1 MGGVFLKS
9 LSSQVDAEAT
19 ALGSGVGSPSCSRP
33 QLPEWPQ
40 EMPSFHSSFWSL
52 CFNRVVESSEKLK
65 KQEKKKKT
73 KPKPYP

>member
-19 ALGSGVGSPSCSRP
+19 VLGSGVGSPSCSRP

-40 EMPSFHSSFWSL
+40 EMPNFIPVFGVYVLTELWKVQKS
-52 CFNRVVESSEKLK
+52 
-65 KQEKKKKT
+65 
-73 KPKPYP
+73 